1 MKLLA
6 TIILVVAICIVSVT
20 YLAVRGSLPV
30 LDGSVSIAGLISTV
44 VVEKDALGVPTVR
57 GSNRLD
63 VARATGF
70 VHGQDRFF
78 QMDLMRRV
86 AAGELSGLVGIN
98 AIELDKERRLHRL
111 RVAARERVSSMS
123 AAERELIVA

>member
-30 LDGSVSIAGLISTV
+30 LDGSISIAGLISTV
-44 VVEKDALGVPTVR
+44 VVERDALGVPTIR
-57 GSNRLD
+57 GANRLD

-70 VHGQDRFF
+70 LHTSLHMQPPYPSPTNDEVTEVRHWLKANYPE
-78 QMDLMRRV
+78 MLDL
-86 AAGELSGLVGIN
+86 E
-98 AIELDKERRLHRL
+98 
-111 RVAARERVSSMS
+111 
-123 AAERELIVA
+123 